1 MTATVRPSAPSA
13 ARPTAR
19 RAAAV
24 AGAVVA
30 PVLIWV
36 AATLLGVDL
45 AVRQGSPT
53 PVPVGLVAVVGASLL
68 ASLVGWGLL
77 ALLERWTARAAR
89 WWTTVAV
96 VVLVLSL
103 SGPLTGAVDLTSGIV
118 LALMHVAVAA
128 VLVPVLRGTS
138 VRH

>member
-1 MTATVRPSAPSA
+1 MTSTVPSPAL

-36 AATLLGVDL
+36 VATLLGVDI
-45 AVRQGSPT
+45 AVYQGTPT
-53 PVPVGLVAVVGASLL
+53 PVPVGLVAVAGASLL
-68 ASLVGWGLL
+68 VSLVGWGLL
-77 ALLERWTARAAR
+77 ALLERRVARAAR
-89 WWTTVAV
+89 WWTVVAL

-103 SGPLTGAVDLTSGIV
+103 AAPLTSGVDLTVGIV

-128 VLVPVLRGTS
+128 VLVPVLRLTS
-138 VRH
+138 TRR